1 MRNNNS
7 KAKEV
12 IDLVSA
18 LPYFS
23 ASVLFPVVKN
33 KAYLKIILSRYA
45 KAGKI
50 MRLKKGLYVSR
61 SYLDSLEKKNKL
73 SEYSEFISGILAKTT
88 YLSLDWV
95 LYENNLLTES
105 PKNFTAI
112 ALAKTAI
119 FSNELGNFFYHKIR
133 QELFL
138 GYLILKKGEF
148 TIFKATLA
156 KALFDF
162 LYLRKNSLTDAGAI
176 EELRLNLENLK
187 EKDWK
192 ELEKY
197 VKLEKSKKMREIFDD
212 LRKIK

>member
-1 MRNNNS
+1 MRNNNF

-12 IDLVSA
+12 LELISA

-50 MRLKKGLYVSR
+50 IRLKRGMYVSK
-61 SYLDSLEKKNKL
+61 SYLDALEKKNKL
-73 SEYSEFISGILAKTT
+73 SKYAEFVSGILYKTT
-88 YLSLDWV
+88 YLSLEWV
-95 LYENNLLTES
+95 LHENNLLTES

-112 ALAKTAI
+112 ALAKTAT

-133 QELFL
+133 CELFL
-138 GYLILKKGEF
+138 GYIVSREDDL
-148 TIFKATLA
+148 TIFKATPA

-162 LYLRKNSLTDAGAI
+162 LYLRKNSLADIGAM

-187 EKDWK
+187 EANWK
-192 ELEKY
+192 ELERY
-197 VKLEKSKKMREIFDD
+197 VKLEKSKKMRILFAN
-212 LRKIK
+212 LKKIK

>member
-1 MRNNNS
+1 MRNDNF

-12 IDLVSA
+12 LELISA
-18 LPYFS
+18 SPYFS

-50 MRLKKGLYVSR
+50 IRLKRGLYVSK
-61 SYLDSLEKKNKL
+61 SYLDTLEKKNKL
-73 SEYSEFISGILAKTT
+73 SEYLEFVAGILYKTS

-105 PKNFTAI
+105 PKNFTSI
-112 ALAKTAI
+112 ALVKTAT

-133 QELFL
+133 RELFL
-138 GYLILKKGEF
+138 GYVVLKEGDL
-148 TIFKATLA
+148 TIFKATPA

-162 LYLRKNSLTDAGAI
+162 LYLRKNSLVNIDAI

-187 EKDWK
+187 EANWK

-197 VKLEKSKKMREIFDD
+197 VKLEKTKKMRVIFDN
-212 LRKIK
+212 LKKIK

>member
-12 IDLVSA
+12 LDLISA

-23 ASVLFPVVKN
+23 ASALFSVAKN
-33 KAYLKIILSRYA
+33 KTYSKIILSRYA

-50 MRLKKGLYVSR
+50 IRLKKGVYVSK
-61 SYLDSLEKKNKL
+61 SYLDALEKKNKL
-73 SEYSEFISGILAKTT
+73 SKYLEFVSGILYKTT

-105 PKNFTAI
+105 PKNFTAM
-112 ALAKTAI
+112 ALAKTAT
-119 FSNELGNFFYHKIR
+119 FSNEFGNFFYHKIR
-133 QELFL
+133 RELFL
-138 GYLILKKGEF
+138 GYVVLREGDL
-148 TIFKATLA
+148 TIFKATPA

-162 LYLRKNSLTDAGAI
+162 LYLRKNSLADIGAM

-187 EKDWK
+187 KTDWK
-192 ELEKY
+192 ELERY
-197 VKLEKSKKMREIFDD
+197 VKLEKSKKMKAIFDN
-212 LRKIK
+212 LKK